1 MLNKVNGTS
10 VLRFAFESGTKR
22 KFMGEQWGSILGSLK
37 HF

>member
-10 VLRFAFESGTKR
+10 VLRFGGTKR